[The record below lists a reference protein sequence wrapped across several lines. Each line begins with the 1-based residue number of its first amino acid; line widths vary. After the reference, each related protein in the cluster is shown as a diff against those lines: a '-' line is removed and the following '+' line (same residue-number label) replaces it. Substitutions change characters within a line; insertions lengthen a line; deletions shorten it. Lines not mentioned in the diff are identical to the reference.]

1 MACIVFDKML
11 QSRRCSPV
19 ERNSVAAV
27 LTDEYRHKI
36 LKRHCPLVG
45 LEANSEIS
53 RRELAQKLNIKEKV
67 QITLRFMQ
75 QKVQAY
81 EVLKREIE
89 LLQQEVSGI
98 FVAVNPSP
106 NIQSP
111 ATQKWMK
118 G

>member
-1 MACIVFDKML
+1 
-11 QSRRCSPV
+11 
-19 ERNSVAAV
+19 
-27 LTDEYRHKI
+27 
-36 LKRHCPLVG
+36 
-45 LEANSEIS
+45 
-53 RRELAQKLNIKEKV
+53 
-67 QITLRFMQ
+67 MQ

-89 LLQQEVSGI
+89 LLQQAVSGI

-106 NIQSP
+106 NIQSS